1 MKCDKCGNLSVYRST
16 LIVNG
21 VSQTTNLCRDCA
33 IKEGVFVSEPT
44 SLFEENGLILD
55 FKIECLGRE
64 AVVVNGY
71 KTIVKL
77 TEGEVVLKLKK
88 QDTITIKGARLYI
101 KGKDGGNTP
110 SGRRLCGFFGGV
122 R

>member
-1 MKCDKCGNLSVYRST
+1 MGFFNET
-16 LIVNG
+16 
-21 VSQTTNLCRDCA
+21 
-33 IKEGVFVSEPT
+33 T

-88 QDTITIKGARLYI
+88 EDTITIKGARLYI
-101 KGKDGGNTP
+101 KRMEEDEVVIAGKI
-110 SGRRLCGFFGGV
+110 LEILL
-122 R
+122 